1 MAALPATLQA
11 LGSRHGL
18 RRTLGA
24 FVAFTLLQWSAWV
37 AVILYAYEKDG
48 PSLAAAA
55 SVVLLL
61 PAGLLAP
68 ALGGL
73 GDRMPRGRAL
83 QLAYVAVTTAALV
96 TCLALRGGGP
106 VWLVLAAAALLMLAV
121 STVRPVHFS
130 VLPQL
135 SEGPDEL
142 VSGNALSAAIDEG
155 AEFLGPVL
163 AGFGVAF
170 MGPSFVLGVGVVFG
184 VAAALLCVGL
194 SSGTPSTDDEPEGWR
209 AALEGLAALRGD
221 PPALALLLVMTIDFV
236 LAGVLAVIGVAY
248 AVDVLGQG
256 EEGAG
261 LVIGAMGIGGAVG
274 AVVAG
279 SLSRRP
285 RLAGM
290 VVGGAVAS
298 GIAYAAVSG
307 LDRLG
312 TAMVSLA
319 VVGAGGA
326 VTLVAGR
333 TLLQRTT
340 NDRILTRVFAVQES
354 TAFLATA
361 FGAALAPVL
370 LRRLDP
376 AQAFVPIGVGAVL
389 LGLAG
394 LLLIRRLDARAVLH
408 PVEVALLRNV
418 AFLDVLPPYELERLA
433 ARATW
438 RVVPEGTDVVRQ
450 GDPGYEFFIVE
461 SGELAV
467 TIDGASRPAL
477 GARDSFGEIALL
489 HSVPRTATV
498 TALTESRL
506 LVVRSEDFLAAV
518 TGSEDGQSLARDVAS
533 ARVERDRR

>member
-18 RRTLGA
+18 RRVLAA
-24 FVAFTLLQWSAWV
+24 FVSFTLVQWSAWI
-37 AVILYAYEKDG
+37 AVILYAFEKDG
-48 PSLAAAA
+48 PGLAALA

-61 PAGLLAP
+61 PAGVLAP

-73 GDRMPRGRAL
+73 GDRMPRTRAL
-83 QLAYVAVTTAALV
+83 MLAYAAVTCAALI
-96 TCLALRGGGP
+96 TCVALRSEAE
-106 VWLVLAAAALLMLAV
+106 VWVVLASGALLMLTV
-121 STVRPVHFS
+121 SAVRPVHFS
-130 VLPQL
+130 ALPQL

-142 VSGNALSAAIDEG
+142 VSGNALSAAIDES
-155 AEFLGPVL
+155 AEFIGPVL
-163 AGFGVAF
+163 AGFGVAL
-170 MGPSFVLGVGVVFG
+170 MGSWFVLAVGVLLG
-184 VAAALLCVGL
+184 VVAVALCVGL
-194 SSGTPSTDDEPEGWR
+194 PPGTSMSDEEPEGWR
-209 AALEGLAALRGD
+209 GALEGLAALRSDG
-221 PPALALLLVMTIDFV
+221 PALALLLVMTIDFI
-236 LAGVLAVIGVAY
+236 LAGALAVLGVAY
-248 AVDVLGQG
+248 ATDVLGQG
-256 EEGAG
+256 EQGAG
-261 LVIGAMGIGGAVG
+261 LVIGSMGIGGVIG

-285 RLAGM
+285 RLAWL
-290 VVGGAVAS
+290 VVGGAVGS
-298 GIAYAAVSG
+298 GVAYALVAG
-307 LDRLG
+307 LDRLLPVML
-312 TAMVSLA
+312 ALA

-354 TAFLATA
+354 TTFLATA
-361 FGAALAPVL
+361 FGAALAPLL

-376 AQAFVPIGVGAVL
+376 SQAFLPLGVGAVL

-408 PVEVALLRNV
+408 HVEVALLRSV
-418 AFLDVLPPYELERLA
+418 PFLDVLPPYELERLA

-438 RVVPEGTDVVRQ
+438 RVVPAGTDVVRQ
-450 GDPGYEFFIVE
+450 GDPGYEFFIVD
-461 SGELAV
+461 SGDLGV
-467 TIDGASRPAL
+467 TIDGASRPDLA
-477 GARDSFGEIALL
+477 ARDSFGEIALL

-498 TALTESRL
+498 TSLTEARL

-518 TGSEDGQSLARDVAS
+518 TGSEDGQSLARDVAA

>member
-1 MAALPATLQA
+1 MAALPPTLQA

-18 RRTLGA
+18 RRVLGA

-37 AVILYAYEKDG
+37 AVVLYAFAKDG
-48 PSLAAAA
+48 AGLAALA

-83 QLAYVAVTTAALV
+83 MLAYAAVATAALI
-96 TCLALRGGGP
+96 TCGTLRADGP
-106 VWLVLAAAALLMLAV
+106 VWTVLAAGALLMLTV
-121 STVRPVHFS
+121 STVRPIHFS

-142 VSGNALSAAIDEG
+142 VSGNALSAAIDES

-170 MGPSFVLGVGVVFG
+170 MGSSFVLGVGVVFG
-184 VAAALLCVGL
+184 VLAALLCLGL
-194 SSGTPSTDDEPEGWR
+194 SSGTPSTDEDAEGWR
-209 AALEGLAALRGD
+209 AALEGLAALRSNG
-221 PPALALLLVMTIDFV
+221 PALALLAVMTIDFV
-236 LAGVLAVIGVAY
+236 LAGALAVLGVAF
-248 AVDVLGQG
+248 ATEALGQG

-285 RLAGM
+285 RVAGL
-290 VVGGAVAS
+290 VVGGAVGS
-298 GIAYAAVSG
+298 GIAYALVAG
-307 LDRLG
+307 LNSLG
-312 TAMVSLA
+312 PVMISLA

-340 NDRILTRVFAVQES
+340 DDRILTRVFAVQES

-361 FGAALAPVL
+361 FGAAIAPLL

-376 AQAFVPIGVGAVL
+376 AEAFVPIGVCAVVL
-389 LGLAG
+389 ALAG

-408 PVEVALLRNV
+408 PVEVALLRSV
-418 AFLDVLPPYELERLA
+418 SFLEVLPPYELERLA
-433 ARATW
+433 ARASW
-438 RVVPEGTDVVRQ
+438 RVVPAGTDVVRQ
-450 GDPGYEFFIVE
+450 GDPGYEFFIVD
-461 SGELAV
+461 SGELGV
-467 TIDGASRPAL
+467 TIDGVARPGL

-498 TALTESRL
+498 TSLTESRL

-518 TGSEDGQSLARDVAS
+518 TGSEDGQSLARDVAA